1 MNRPFPDPTRQ
12 RAAAQAALVVVLH
25 PANAE
30 HVALGLVRAW
40 APVVP
45 AAKLSAMSVAGEDG
59 AERARE
65 EVAGRLG
72 QAGLDPSRLVLAG
85 VGGAQGTALRLA
97 FGKAALGCAGVLAC
111 GDPFL
116 PLAALAGQPS
126 PERPKLRLVWT
137 ADDPLSRAAALGSLL
152 RCLRA
157 AGLDAQGAVLP
168 RPDRPFLDAG
178 AGAFPPLVRRGGA
191 YLAELVAVALSTPAR
206 PHAALVAAAPADADP
221 NPWRDR
227 SHD

>member
-45 AAKLSAMSVAGEDG
+45 AAKLSALSVAGEDG

-65 EVAGRLG
+65 EVADRLG

-85 VGGAQGTALRLA
+85 VGGAQGTALQLA
-97 FGKAALGCAGVLAC
+97 FGKAASGCAGVLAC

-116 PLAALAGQPS
+116 PLAALAGQPL
-126 PERPKLRLVWT
+126 PGWPKLRLVWT

-168 RPDRPFLDAG
+168 RPDRSFLDAG
-178 AGAFPPLVRRGGA
+178 ALPPLVRRGGA
-191 YLAELVAVALSTPAR
+191 YLAELVAVALNTPAR
-206 PHAALVAAAPADADP
+206 PHAALVAAAGG
-221 NPWRDR
+221 RR
-227 SHD
+227 SEPVEEQKP